1 MAQTAKTKFTVIGV
15 IVAAIVIALVAWSYH
30 KKSSNSELVIGI
42 SPPFASPLKVA
53 VEEAKQQGINVKLV
67 EFSDW
72 NTPNIT
78 LNHGDIDANYFQHQP
93 FLDNAIKETQFKLG
107 LVEN

>member
-1 MAQTAKTKFTVIGV
+1 MAQTAKTKFTIIGV

-30 KKSSNSELVIGI
+30 KKIENSELVIGI
-42 SPPFASPLKVA
+42 SPPFANPLKVA

-72 NTPNIT
+72 NTPISRST
-78 LNHGDIDANYFQHQP
+78 MVILMLTIFSISP
-93 FLDNAIKETQFKLG
+93 S
-107 LVEN
+107 